1 MLIAVDALNVL
12 YETTPYPFNGQM
24 LKGSQLSI
32 PAAFQCVGPD
42 GFKCVESAPLPPPP
56 LLRTASPRCFRP
68 TAAGRSSR

>member
-42 GFKCVESAPLPPPP
+42 GFKCVEPGRATPPP
-56 LLRTASPRCFRP
+56 LL
-68 TAAGRSSR
+68 